1 MKYEEIIEALECCL
15 FDTGRCEN
23 CPARVECE
31 SSPWETSFEMLARH
45 ALTLI
50 NNINNLMAEI
60 EQLKAERK
68 Q

>member
-45 ALTLI
+45 LLTLI
-50 NNINNLMAEI
+50 NNLMVEN